1 MTKCPK
7 CGEEI
12 FALIVTIQEVNTYY
26 FDGEE
31 YITDETEVENET
43 FEYKCPYCYTV
54 LATTEEEARKIL
66 EDEEGDEEE

>member
-1 MTKCPK
+1 MKCPN

-31 YITDETEVENET
+31 YIIDETEVENKT
-43 FEYKCPYCYTV
+43 FEYKCPNCYAT